1 VSKLTKMKSRL
12 LLPHK
17 YKLLGWYILI
27 PATLLG
33 IITLFFTDVVSLDLE
48 AGMIAIVNEQF
59 MGQPE
64 YFKIINMNII
74 PTVTGVLFLTG
85 ALLVSFS
92 KEKVEDEFIFRLRQS
107 SLLWAVLVNYSL
119 LLACFIFIHGMAFLN
134 VMVYNMFTI
143 LVIFII
149 RFHYILYRNSKEIS
163 NEEYHQSAPG
173 Y

>member
-1 VSKLTKMKSRL
+1 MKSKL
-12 LLPHK
+12 LLPHR
-17 YKLLGWYILI
+17 YKLLGWYLLI

-33 IITLFFTDVVSLDLE
+33 IIMLFFTDYISLELE
-48 AGMIAIVNEQF
+48 AGMFAIINEEL
-59 MGQPE
+59 MGDTE
-64 YFKIINMNII
+64 YFTIIKKNII
-74 PTVTGVLFLTG
+74 PTLTGVLFLSG

-107 SLLWAVLVNYSL
+107 SLLWAVLVNYIL

-143 LVIFII
+143 LIIFII
-149 RFHYILYRNSKEIS
+149 RFHYILYRSSKEIA
-163 NEEYHQSAPG
+163 NEEYNQSAAS